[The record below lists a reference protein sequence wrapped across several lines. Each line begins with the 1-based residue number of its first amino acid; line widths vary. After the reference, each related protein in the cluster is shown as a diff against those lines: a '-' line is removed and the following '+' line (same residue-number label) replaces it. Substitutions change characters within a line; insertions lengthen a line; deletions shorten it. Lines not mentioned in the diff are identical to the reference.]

1 MKGFISTTFF
11 GYFNYLLA
19 VVTMAS
25 PWLFASADGTQ
36 FQHVGGAALFFPF
49 MFGWFQVLMA
59 IFSRSKAGMVGI
71 FPIQMHCTLLTIT
84 GFVILMSPFLY
95 GFHARVWQ
103 PHVVLGAI
111 ILFVGV
117 FTVGSPLTCP
127 PDEMQQQGGI
137 GSTDS
142 LENRLT
148 H

>member
-19 VVTMAS
+19 IALMSS
-25 PWLFASADGTQ
+25 PWLFGFVHT
-36 FQHVGGAALFFPF
+36 GGAALFFPL
-49 MFGWFQVLMA
+49 MFGWFSLLMA
-59 IFSRSKAGMVGI
+59 IFSRAKGGMVGI

-84 GFVILMSPFLY
+84 GFVLLVSPYLY
-95 GFHARVWQ
+95 GFHAKGVWA
-103 PHVVLGAI
+103 PHVVLGGIA
-111 ILFVGV
+111 LFMGL
-117 FTVGSPLTCP
+117 FTQGSPLTCP
-127 PDEMQQQGGI
+127 PAEMFQEGGI